1 MVTGITERN
10 KMKTELAGIGY
21 SLKYI
26 DEWQPK
32 TTLYRHKPSYYVTGE
47 VAEDVG
53 STVKGVPGNPA
64 YVLRKAQIGLFP
76 WIPGENCEC
85 QWCNTVEEPEKADV
99 PESLFKCPHCKEVI
113 TASNAQGA
121 AMKLRTH
128 IKDNHPD
135 IKS

>member
-1 MVTGITERN
+1 MVGISERN
-10 KMKTELAGIGY
+10 KQRQELVSVGF
-21 SLKYI
+21 SMDWI
-26 DEWQPK
+26 DQGRTK
-32 TTLYRHKPSYYVTGE
+32 VTLYRHKASYNAEGNIS
-47 VAEDVG
+47 EDVG
-53 STVKGVPGNPA
+53 STVKGVPGSPD
-64 YVLRKAQIGLFP
+64 YVLLKAKIGLFP
-76 WIPGENCEC
+76 WVPSESCEC

-135 IKS
+135 IES